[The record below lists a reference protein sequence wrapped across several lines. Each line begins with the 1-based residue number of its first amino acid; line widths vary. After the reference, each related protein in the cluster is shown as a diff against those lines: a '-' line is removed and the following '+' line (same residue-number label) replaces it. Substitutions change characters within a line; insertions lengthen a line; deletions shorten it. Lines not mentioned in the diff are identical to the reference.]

1 MGNRIAE
8 LREPSG
14 RPSNGV
20 KTAPS
25 WAGKRVGR
33 FKLISELGRGAMGR
47 VFRAEDTLLHRHVAL
62 KVLPKVLRRGAKTIA
77 VERLVA
83 EARAAATLEHPH
95 VVSVYEVNESAGVFY
110 IAMELLAGGS
120 LRDIVKAAG
129 PMDYPK
135 ACLLCADAADAL
147 AHAHAEGIV
156 HRDIKPANLMLTRS
170 GRCKVVDFGL
180 ARMDDASDMGSR
192 MSESVGTPQFIAS
205 ELLRGIP
212 ASERSDIYSLGAT
225 LWYLL
230 VGRPPFE
237 GNSAGELLQ
246 QHLES
251 PLPDL
256 AALRPDLPAALVKA
270 INKAMSKRPSD
281 RFDSADQFEKVLR
294 VFTIPAENSAAG
306 SLSALMSVTE
316 PAHAPEPHPPAAVA
330 AAPGNPLWR
339 WKWPPSRPVTIGAGV
354 AAAIVLCATLIP
366 MLTGIS
372 KTPRSA
378 SAHSTAAVGATRR
391 DLAAPDPMPLPPTDD
406 DSRAVANRGSLYARR
421 GQFTEASSDYAN
433 ALKIN
438 PKELTNWYYRACLAA
453 YTGDAAAYRAT
464 CQGMFQQFSG
474 SQNATFRDKTAKT
487 CGLLEDSG
495 VDSKDLLM
503 VAESL
508 PPDGNSS
515 PELAAWY
522 SLCKGIALYRCGKYD
537 DCIEMMQKAR
547 SPDRIARA
555 GTAQLVEAM
564 AQWRKGMHTEAQST
578 FREAADRLDRGMAR
592 PGVDD
597 LARDGLEDWLICQVF
612 RRQAQKLIPP
622 VGR

>member
-8 LREPSG
+8 LREQSG
-14 RPSNGV
+14 RPSNGN

-33 FKLISELGRGAMGR
+33 FKLVSELGRGAMGR
-47 VFRAEDTLLHRHVAL
+47 VFRAEDTLLHRHIAL
-62 KVLPKVLRRGAKTIA
+62 KVLPKVLRRGAKTVA

-180 ARMDDASDMGSR
+180 ARMDDASDMGSQ

-237 GNSAGELLQ
+237 GHSAGELLQ
-246 QHLES
+246 QHLEA

-270 INKAMSKRPSD
+270 INKAMAKRPSD
-281 RFDSADQFEKVLR
+281 RFESADQFEKVLR

-306 SLSALMSVTE
+306 SLSALMSVAE
-316 PAHAPEPHPPAAVA
+316 PANAPEPLPPVVA
-330 AAPGNPLWR
+330 AAPRAPLWP
-339 WKWPPSRPVTIGAGV
+339 WKWPPSRPVSIGAG
-354 AAAIVLCATLIP
+354 AAAAVLLCAALIP
-366 MLTGIS
+366 MLIGG
-372 KTPRSA
+372 KTPKSA
-378 SAHSTAAVGATRR
+378 SARSAAFGATPHE
-391 DLAAPDPMPLPPTDD
+391 LAAPDPMPLPLADD

-421 GQFTEASSDYAN
+421 GQFTEASSDYAT

-453 YTGDAAAYRAT
+453 YTGDAAAYRTT

-474 SQNATFRDKTAKT
+474 NPNATFRDKTAKT
-487 CGLLEDSG
+487 CGLLEGSG
-495 VDSKDLLM
+495 VDPKDVLM

-508 PPDGNSS
+508 PPDGNAS

-522 SLCKGIALYRCGKYD
+522 TLCKGIALYRAGKYD
-537 DCIEMMQKAR
+537 DCIERMQKALT
-547 SPDRIARA
+547 PDRLARA
-555 GTAQLVEAM
+555 GTAQLVQAM

-578 FREAADRLDRGMAR
+578 FREAADRLDRGLAR

-612 RRQAQKLIPP
+612 RRQAEKLIPP
-622 VGR
+622 AGR